1 MVGIMDYGSWIIIGA
16 VCLIGEML
24 TTGFFLLWFGIGAFV
39 AAALSYFGFNFTIQF
54 VAFILVSVVLLG
66 VSRPFASKVSKEPQ
80 RRAVADRLIG
90 QTATVMEDFEEEGLI
105 KVDGETWRAKSQDK
119 IKKGDKVII
128 KGIDGVKLIVEKYG
142 R

>member
-1 MVGIMDYGSWIIIGA
+1 M
-16 VCLIGEML
+16 
-24 TTGFFLLWFGIGAFV
+24 
-39 AAALSYFGFNFTIQF
+39 
-54 VAFILVSVVLLG
+54 
-66 VSRPFASKVSKEPQ
+66 
-80 RRAVADRLIG
+80 ADRLIG

>member
-1 MVGIMDYGSWIIIGA
+1 MDYSSWIIIGA

-90 QTATVMEDFEEEGLI
+90 QTATVMEDFEEEGLV
-105 KVDGETWRAKSQDK
+105 KVDGEMWRVKSQDK
-119 IKKGDKVII
+119 VRKGDKVII
-128 KGIDGVKLIVEKYG
+128 KGVDGVKLIVEKIE

>member
-1 MVGIMDYGSWIIIGA
+1 MDYGSWIIIGA

>member
-1 MVGIMDYGSWIIIGA
+1 MDYSSWIIIGA

-54 VAFILVSVVLLG
+54 VAFILVPVVLLG

-90 QTATVMEDFEEEGLI
+90 QTATVMEDFEEEGLV
-105 KVDGETWRAKSQDK
+105 KVDGEMWRVKSQDK
-119 IKKGDKVII
+119 VRKGDKVII
-128 KGIDGVKLIVEKYG
+128 KGVDGVKLIVEKIE

>member
-1 MVGIMDYGSWIIIGA
+1 MDYGSWIIIGA

-39 AAALSYFGFNFTIQF
+39 AAALSYFGFDFTIQF
-54 VAFILVSVVLLG
+54 FAFLLVSAVLLG
-66 VSRPFASKVSKEPQ
+66 VSRPFASKVSKEPK
-80 RRAVADRLIG
+80 RKAVADRLIG
-90 QTATVMEDFEEEGLI
+90 QTATVMEDFEEEGLV

-128 KGIDGVKLIVEKYG
+128 KGIDGVKLIVEKY
-142 R
+142 